1 MVNTDNT
8 TVMAYIN
15 HQGGLASLPLYLETE
30 RLLLLAESNQWT
42 LLAKHIPG
50 HLNVLADYLS
60 RRHQTLHTEWTLN
73 QGVVKSLFD
82 RWGDPCVDLFATC
95 LNNRL
100 PVYVSPVQ
108 DPLAWQVDALS
119 ISWEGLSAYAYP
131 PVKILPQVLEKVQQ
145 TRTLRLI
152 LIAPKWE

>member
-1 MVNTDNT
+1 M
-8 TVMAYIN
+8 
-15 HQGGLASLPLYLETE
+15 PLYLETE

-73 QGVVKSLFD
+73 QGVVRSLFD
-82 RWGDPCVDLFATC
+82 RWGDPCVDLFATS

-108 DPLAWQVDALS
+108 DPLAWKVDALS

-131 PVKILPQVLEKVQQ
+131 PVKILPQVLEKVHQ